1 MEPPGELL
9 NGMLNAI
16 DLPLNEAGLHPFGSI
31 ARYEC
36 APGFQGKNHN
46 FITCLDSGFWENL
59 PLECV
64 EGLMLSSFC
73 LFKLFT

>member
-1 MEPPGELL
+1 MDPPDGLP

-16 DLPLNEAGLHPFGSI
+16 NLPLNDAGLYPFGSI

-36 APGFQGKNHN
+36 APGFQGEKQN
-46 FITCLDSGFWENL
+46 FITCLDSGVWEDL

-64 EGLMLSSFC
+64 EGFDINQFLLI
-73 LFKLFT
+73 